1 MQVVEEKTK
10 ELEWSDVLTTEKQA
24 AYFKELI
31 ARVKKERTLGKTI
44 YPPAPDVFKAFSLTP
59 FSRVKVVI
67 LGQDPYHG
75 PKQAM
80 GLSFSVNKGVPFPP
94 SLRNI
99 FKELKS
105 DLGLEPP
112 ESGDLSPW
120 AREGVLLLNSTL
132 TVEEGLAGSHASFG
146 WQQFTDRVI
155 QALNH
160 HPQGVVYV
168 LWGAY
173 AKKKIEL
180 IDKNKHGIIASAHP
194 SPLSASRGFLG
205 SKPFSQAN
213 EWLARH
219 NRGKVNWE
227 LSPQ

>member
-1 MQVVEEKTK
+1 MNMQAVEEQTK
-10 ELEWSDVLTTEKQA
+10 ELEWSDVLAIEKKA
-24 AYFKELI
+24 DYFKELL
-31 ARVKKERTLGKTI
+31 AKVKKDRELGKII
-44 YPPAPDVFKAFSLTP
+44 YPPASKVFKAFSLTP
-59 FSRVKVVI
+59 FSKVKVVI

-75 PKQAM
+75 PNQAM

-105 DLGLEPP
+105 DLGIEAPA
-112 ESGDLSPW
+112 SGDLTPW
-120 AREGVLLLNSTL
+120 AKEGVLLLNATL
-132 TVEEGLAGSHASFG
+132 TVEAGLAGSHANFG
-146 WQQFTDRVI
+146 WQKFTDKVI

-160 HPQGVVYV
+160 HPSGVLYV

-173 AKKKIEL
+173 AKKKIEF

-205 SKPFSQAN
+205 SKPFSRAN
-213 EWLARH
+213 DWLIMH
-219 NRGKVNWE
+219 KRGAVNWQ
-227 LSPQ
+227 L

>member
-44 YPPAPDVFKAFSLTP
+44 YPPAQDVFKAFSLTP

-180 IDKNKHGIIASAHP
+180 IDKNKNGIIASAHP